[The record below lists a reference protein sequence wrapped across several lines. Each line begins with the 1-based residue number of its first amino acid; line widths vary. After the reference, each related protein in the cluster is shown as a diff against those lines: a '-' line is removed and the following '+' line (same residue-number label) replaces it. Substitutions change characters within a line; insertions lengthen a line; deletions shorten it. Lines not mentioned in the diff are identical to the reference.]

1 MLGNF
6 LRMLKARRQEK
17 RGLGALCWGLRSPGH
32 LLEMPHI
39 DQAAKPIMKPND
51 VFP

>member
-17 RGLGALCWGLRSPGH
+17 CGLGVLCWGLRSPRH

-39 DQAAKPIMKPND
+39 DQDAKPIMKPND